1 MNTNARPQGA
11 GGRSGGQGPRA
22 GGQPPADAFARLSDI
37 ELAVVLT
44 KPLQQRLASE
54 LGADGLTLHER
65 ISSVE
70 SLLEPAD
77 VKRARFVSSVR
88 NKLINDV
95 GVDRMDDRPGFIRA
109 AREVDNA
116 ITMAANARRQR
127 AATASCENEGG
138 RGVSP
143 RRVVAPKSGCFI
155 ATAVYGDH
163 DHAQVMALRQF
174 RDRSLMP
181 HLLGRAFVRTYYRV
195 SPPLADWLRGQPRLS
210 SAIRWALDRVVALL
224 DRTPPR

>member
-1 MNTNARPQGA
+1 MSTNARPQGA
-11 GGRSGGQGPRA
+11 GGRAGGPGQRA
-22 GGQPPADAFARLSDI
+22 GGQPPTDAFARLSDI

-44 KPLQQRLASE
+44 KPLQQRLAAE

-88 NKLINDV
+88 NKLINEV
-95 GVDRMDDRPGFIRA
+95 GVDRLDDRAGFIRA

-116 ITMAANARRQR
+116 ITMAVNARRQR
-127 AATASCENEGG
+127 GVSAAGASAGG
-138 RGVSP
+138 RSKGAS
-143 RRVVAPKSGCFI
+143 KGGCFI

-163 DHAQVMALRQF
+163 DHAQVLALRQF
-174 RDRSLMP
+174 RDQRLMP
-181 HLLGRAFVRTYYRV
+181 NLLGRAFVWTYYRV
-195 SPPLADWLRGQPRLS
+195 SPPLADWLRTQPRL
-210 SAIRWALDRVVALL
+210 AAAVRRLLDGVVARL
-224 DRTPPR
+224 DHHQRR

>member
-11 GGRSGGQGPRA
+11 GGRTGGQGQGSA
-22 GGQPPADAFARLSDI
+22 GQPPADAFSRLSDI

-88 NKLINDV
+88 SKLINDV
-95 GVDRMDDRPGFIRA
+95 GVDRMDDHPGFIRA

-127 AATASCENEGG
+127 SPVGSSGSDGG
-138 RGVSP
+138 RAK
-143 RRVVAPKSGCFI
+143 APKSGCFI

-163 DHAQVMALRQF
+163 DHAQVLALRQF
-174 RDRSLMP
+174 RDRNLMP

>member
-1 MNTNARPQGA
+1 MNTNARPQGGG
-11 GGRSGGQGPRA
+11 GGRPGGQGPRA
-22 GGQPPADAFARLSDI
+22 NGQPPADAFARLSDI

-44 KPLQQRLASE
+44 KPLQQRLATE

-70 SLLEPAD
+70 SWLDPAD

-88 NKLINDV
+88 NKLINEV

-116 ITMAANARRQR
+116 ITMAVNARRQR
-127 AATASCENEGG
+127 PASPAGESFGG
-138 RGVSP
+138 RP
-143 RRVVAPKSGCFI
+143 VAASKSGCFI

-163 DHAQVMALRQF
+163 DHAQVLALRQF
-174 RDRSLMP
+174 RDQRLLP
-181 HLLGRAFVRTYYRV
+181 HRLGRAFVRGYYRV
-195 SPPLADWLRGQPRLS
+195 SPPLADWLRHQPRLS
-210 SAIRWALDRVVALL
+210 LAVRWVLDRVVARL
-224 DRTPPR
+224 DRRPSP

>member
-1 MNTNARPQGA
+1 MNTNARPQGG
-11 GGRSGGQGPRA
+11 GGRPGGQGPRA
-22 GGQPPADAFARLSDI
+22 NGQPPADAFARLSDI

-44 KPLQQRLASE
+44 KPLQQRLATE

-116 ITMAANARRQR
+116 ITMAVNARRQR
-127 AATASCENEGG
+127 VASPSAGESYGG
-138 RGVSP
+138 RPVP
-143 RRVVAPKSGCFI
+143 TAKSGCFI

-163 DHAQVMALRQF
+163 DHAQVLALRQF
-174 RDRSLMP
+174 RDQRLMP
-181 HLLGRAFVRTYYRV
+181 HRLGRAFVSGYYRV
-195 SPPLADWLRGQPRLS
+195 SPPLADWLRGQPRL
-210 SAIRWALDRVVALL
+210 ALAVRWLLDRVVARL
-224 DRTPPR
+224 DRRPTR